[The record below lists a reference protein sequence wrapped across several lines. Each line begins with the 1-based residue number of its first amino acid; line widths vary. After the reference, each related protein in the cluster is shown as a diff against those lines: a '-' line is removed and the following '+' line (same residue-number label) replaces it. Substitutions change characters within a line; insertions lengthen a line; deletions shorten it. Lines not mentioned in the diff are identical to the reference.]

1 MLGHPKRVIRTV
13 VYRKNHRAGS
23 KLLLDNG
30 IKDVNKD
37 VFIARHH
44 LYPVVAQLVA
54 RLLLEQDVLGSNP
67 GLLDQ
72 EGK

>member
-37 VFIARHH
+37 VFIAQHH
-44 LYPVVAQLVA
+44 LYPGVGQLVG
-54 RLLLEQDVLGSNP
+54 RFIWDEDIMQFRTLSP
-67 GLLDQ
+67 GP
-72 EGK
+72 GG